1 MTRRIFTFLIFEQ
14 IKADAEED
22 VYQPVSSQIAR
33 LLKTIPLQQEQNLV
47 IPGRWMRFR
56 PIISSLL
63 FSEVGPAASR
73 FAKLDQRNQE
83 LNPSGRLQKRRNSP
97 KKIIIQ
103 MLDSVSFH
111 FHPSL
116 LSSRC
121 LEIVNDYEQLV
132 KILLEWVTSPY
143 RLGIERVYLSVRLL
157 RKWKRSGV
165 NIDNPILQFLS
176 QVSPSVSSASNIYL
190 LVSELIRSQSFSF
203 GGYLQWLI
211 AGGIL
216 SGHSSLK
223 KVFLYLGFI
232 CGWLV
237 NLFL

>member
-1 MTRRIFTFLIFEQ
+1 MTRRICTSLTFEQ
-14 IKADAEED
+14 IEADADKD
-22 VYQPVSSQIAR
+22 VYQAVSSQIAR

-47 IPGRWMRFR
+47 MPGRWMRFR

-63 FSEVGPAASR
+63 FSENGPAASR

-83 LNPSGRLQKRRNSP
+83 LNPSGRLQQRNSH
-97 KKIIIQ
+97 KKMIIQ
-103 MLDSVSFH
+103 MLDSVPLH
-111 FHPSL
+111 FHPNV

-121 LEIVNDYEQLV
+121 LEIVDDYEQLV

-176 QVSPSVSSASNIYL
+176 QVSPLVSSATNIYL

-216 SGHSSLK
+216 SGRSSLE
-223 KVFLYLGFI
+223 KVFL
-232 CGWLV
+232 
-237 NLFL
+237 